1 MYLVCTYARRYTC
14 LYIGRFYKT
23 NIKIKSKRFLTGR
36 RWFPHSILSM
46 TVFGFF
52 YCFFFLVTTRWSFG
66 STTTSFLL
74 SRGRCDHNTYKT
86 KDKSKIKTHAQT
98 PNFCAMHQYNQ
109 QNETEWMPYVVS
121 WAVGL
126 TIFST
131 LWSDTTKPKQFGIQI

>member
-1 MYLVCTYARRYTC
+1 MQKYILVCISEGSIK
-14 LYIGRFYKT
+14 LH

-46 TVFGFF
+46 TVFGFL

-66 STTTSFLL
+66 STSSFLL

-86 KDKSKIKTHAQT
+86 KDKSKIKTHAHT

-109 QNETEWMPYVVS
+109 QNETEWMLFEPWTQKITNY
-121 WAVGL
+121 
-126 TIFST
+126 FSAA
-131 LWSDTTKPKQFGIQI
+131 SFMDSPQADTFIL